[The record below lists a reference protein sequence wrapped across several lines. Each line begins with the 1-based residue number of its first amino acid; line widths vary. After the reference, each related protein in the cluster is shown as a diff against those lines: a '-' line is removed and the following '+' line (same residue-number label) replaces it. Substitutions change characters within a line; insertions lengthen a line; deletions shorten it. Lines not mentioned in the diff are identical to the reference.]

1 MYRSFNENNFDQ
13 AVFEKDY
20 LSIRIYALC
29 ALRYDPAFDKGE
41 SDRVLKRLNEIEGV
55 YEKFN
60 REDYEEWRKE
70 KEKWDEDYFFS
81 LICWMEDNFAK
92 ERLEHIKEVGKAV
105 YAEEK
110 ANKVQVGISSL
121 PPKAPAGKVNWKI
134 IAMII
139 FAVLAIAIPV
149 VLKIIVG
156 ENQ

>member
-1 MYRSFNENNFDQ
+1 MYRSFNENNFNQ
-13 AVFEKDY
+13 AIFEKDF

-41 SDRVLKRLNEIEGV
+41 SDRVLKKLNDIEGV

-60 REDYEEWRKE
+60 RADYEEWR

-92 ERLEHIKEVGKAV
+92 ERLSHIKEVGKAV
-105 YAEEK
+105 YAAEI
-110 ANKVQVGISSL
+110 ANITQVGTLSR

-134 IAMII
+134 IVMII
-139 FAVLAIAIPV
+139 FSVLAIAIPV
-149 VLKIIVG
+149 VLKIAM
-156 ENQ
+156 EKNL